1 MKNRSQKT
9 EVRNQNFWRKK
20 KGEGRKDL
28 ITNYELRITNEGT
41 DNGQPITDNEK
52 SITNYELR
60 ITNENLS
67 EFSEKNLSGTLCDLS
82 GTLCNDTIDEKKA
95 EIRNQNLITNYE
107 LRITNEG
114 TDNGQPITD
123 NEKSITNYELRIT
136 NDGQK
141 NYRNLNKLKT
151 LNSKLSTQKGY
162 NQAKKIKKFFSRFP
176 VYIFFLLSFT
186 FFACNKSD
194 KDPKASGIYESVNSG
209 TITCLVD
216 EAVWDFMQP
225 VFNMYDSAYKEIHP
239 TFLKVTSREAM
250 AQLLAGNVKVIVT
263 PRDYLKDED
272 SLMKAFKVE
281 PHERAI
287 YAIDGLVFYVNK
299 DFPLDSISDSQI
311 KEILSK
317 PDKKLKDYFPHLK
330 KEPVFVCNDYTS
342 SEYANLQKIVL
353 KGTPSK
359 NKIIFQKNSELVK
372 KYVRENP
379 DAIGIGYLSQIVKDA
394 DLKGLMISFVDSSG
408 KYIFPH
414 VVHQANILRKYY
426 PYIVNHYVY
435 ILKKQRDRAFWFAMF
450 LEREF
455 VVQSYFNNSGI
466 VPAYAKIK
474 LIEE

>member
-1 MKNRSQKT
+1 MLRRMKMSSSRRQT
-9 EVRNQNFWRKK
+9 AD
-20 KGEGRKDL
+20 GRRDL
-28 ITNYELRITNEGT
+28 IANYELRITNGIQNSEFRIQ
-41 DNGQPITDNEK
+41 N
-52 SITNYELR
+52 SITNY
-60 ITNENLS
+60 
-67 EFSEKNLSGTLCDLS
+67 F
-82 GTLCNDTIDEKKA
+82 
-95 EIRNQNLITNYE
+95 
-107 LRITNEG
+107 
-114 TDNGQPITD
+114 
-123 NEKSITNYELRIT
+123 
-136 NDGQK
+136 
-141 NYRNLNKLKT
+141 
-151 LNSKLSTQKGY
+151 
-162 NQAKKIKKFFSRFP
+162 
-176 VYIFFLLSFT
+176 
-186 FFACNKSD
+186 NKSVLIIGLFCILLIGCNNSQ
-194 KDPKASGIYESVNSG
+194 KDPKATGIYESVNSG

-225 VFNMYDSAYKEIHP
+225 VFHMYDSAYKEIHP

-250 AQLLAGNVKVIVT
+250 SQLLAGNAKVIVT

-272 SLMKAFKVE
+272 SLMKVFKVE

-299 DFPLDSISDSQI
+299 DFPLDSIADTQI
-311 KEILSK
+311 NEFLSK
-317 PDKKLKDYFPHLK
+317 QEKKLKDYFPLLK
-330 KEPVFVCNDYTS
+330 KEPVIVSNDYTS

-353 KGTPSK
+353 KGSPAK
-359 NKIIFQKNSELVK
+359 NKLIFQKNSDMVK
-372 KYVRENP
+372 QYVTENP
-379 DAIGIGYLSQIVKDA
+379 NAIGIGYLSQIVKDSNF
-394 DLKGLMISFVDSSG
+394 KCLMISFVDSSG